1 MLLSVPYQGNGW
13 WAFLGLGSLF
23 ALSYV
28 LLRVRRSRRAGL
40 PVDVQ
45 GLIITC
51 VFLLGFFAVAV
62 SQVLTHKW

>member
-1 MLLSVPYQGNGW
+1 MLLSVPYQGNVW
-13 WAFLGLGSLF
+13 WALFALGSLF

-28 LLRVRRSRRAGL
+28 LLRVRRGRRAGL

-51 VFLLGFFAVAV
+51 VALLGFFAVSV
-62 SQVLTHKW
+62 FQVLTHKW